1 MVEQRSLSAGE
12 IAQRLGGDVRG
23 DSGRRLVCV
32 AAIDEAGSDALT
44 WAHSDRFLKR
54 LDETSAGAV
63 IVPRSYPRDSQAVL
77 ILVDDVEEALC
88 TALELFGPPPT
99 RVAAGVHATAIVAA
113 TAQVEGARVGAGA
126 FVGQRTRIGPD
137 TEIHAGV
144 FVGDDVAI
152 GAGCVIWPGVVIRE
166 RVRIGDRVVI
176 HPNSTIG
183 ADGFGY
189 IFRQGRHKK
198 VPHTGTVEIGDEV
211 EVGANSAIDRAKCG
225 VTRVGR
231 GTKIDNCVQIGH
243 NAQIGEDCILV
254 AQCGLSGS
262 TTIEHHAILAGQVGV
277 ADHVRIGAGAQLAA
291 QAGVPSDVPAG
302 ARFGGSPAV
311 EMRTFL
317 RSMRALERLPE
328 LQQIVRELKKRIE
341 QLESTAHHSD

>member
-1 MVEQRSLSAGE
+1 MEPQRSLSAGE
-12 IAQRLGGDVRG
+12 IAQRLGGDLRG
-23 DSGRRLVCV
+23 DAGRRLARV
-32 AAIDEAGSDALT
+32 AALDDAGADALS
-44 WAHSDRFLKR
+44 WAHSPRFLKR
-54 LDETSAGAV
+54 VGATSAGAV
-63 IVPRSYPRDSQAVL
+63 IVPRSHAEPAPAVL
-77 ILVDDVEEALC
+77 ILVDDVEDALC
-88 TALELFGPPPT
+88 AALEVFGPPPM
-99 RVAAGVHATAIVAA
+99 RVAPGVHPTAIVAA
-113 TAQVEGARVGAGA
+113 SAEIRDVRVGAGA

-144 FVGDDVAI
+144 FIGDDVLI
-152 GAGCVIWPGVVIRE
+152 GARCVIWPGVVIRE
-166 RVRIGDRVVI
+166 RVRIGERVVI

-189 IFRQGRHKK
+189 IFRQGRHRK
-198 VPHTGTVEIGDEV
+198 VPHTGTVEIGDDV
-211 EVGANSAIDRAKCG
+211 EIGANSAIDRAKCG

-243 NAQIGEDCILV
+243 NADVGEDCILV

-302 ARFGGSPAV
+302 ARYGGSPAF

-317 RSMRALERLPE
+317 RSMMALERLPE
-328 LQQIVRELKKRIE
+328 LQQTVRDLKKRIE
-341 QLESTAHHSD
+341 QLESAAHHPD